1 MESNRVST
9 NPLGDCF
16 VLVNDSV
23 VHYLFLNIPEER
35 VLVKQLSPNCPDAR
49 SILVDPFG
57 NYVLLI
63 GSNNV
68 SVFFLYRKSDGYAC
82 IFSHSPLSVLFVR
95 FSRLIYSNI
104 ELPSKIGQIASVV
117 CHPRISG
124 IFVILQKDGTIGVY
138 DMSQGIHPVY
148 STGIKI
154 PSLSLASPLTCSF
167 GSDCGTDQFSLYVS
181 YSTGHIVLVKM
192 LPLPN
197 YFLSSDDVDRM
208 SEQDPSMR
216 PWLQSWKTVDD
227 YRISVLSD
235 VVISMI
241 DPSVIHAP
249 KENSFHSALLAICR
263 GAEV

>member
-1 MESNRVST
+1 MEPNRVST

-35 VLVKQLSPNCPDAR
+35 VLVKQLNPNCPDAR

-63 GSNNV
+63 GSDNV
-68 SVFFLYRKSDGYAC
+68 SIFFLYRKSDGYPC

-167 GSDCGTDQFSLYVS
+167 GSNCGTDQFSLYVS
-181 YSTGHIVLVKM
+181 YSNGHIVLVKM

-249 KENSFHSALLAICR
+249 KGNSFHSALLAM
-263 GAEV
+263 